1 MIFTKAPKS
10 WTPPRNDLPGVS
22 LAPAGDGYESRPVE
36 PFDQSISAD
45 TFKLQNQ
52 LDAGVVLK
60 PVGNLFGVNP
70 LDVSESDVERLADYI
85 ASQNPQPT
93 PDPNPDPNSDPNL
106 S

>member
-22 LAPAGDGYESRPVE
+22 LAPAGDGYEPRVLE
-36 PFDQSISAD
+36 PFDQTISAD

-52 LDAGVVLK
+52 LDAGVTLK

-70 LDVSESDVERLADYI
+70 LDISEADVERLADYVD
-85 ASQNPQPT
+85 SQNPQPS
-93 PDPNPDPNSDPNL
+93 PDSSPDSNPA
-106 S
+106 